1 MKTKTKSKN
10 YQQLI
15 CLAVDKM
22 NKKAVNFLAIRRKFS
37 PLLKTS
43 MLGETFITLHLKNT
57 KTGVRLSILEKVE
70 GVYFVS
76 VKMSKRPDV
85 ELIIT
90 AKTNKELLTKLI
102 YKYECFN

>member
-1 MKTKTKSKN
+1 MKTKTKQKDF
-10 YQQLI
+10 L
-15 CLAVDKM
+15 CLFSMGVDRM
-22 NKKAVNFLAIRRKFS
+22 NKKAVNLLAIRRKFS

-43 MLGETFITLHLKNT
+43 MLGETFITLHLKNS
-57 KTGVRLSILEKVE
+57 KIGVRLSILEKVQ
-70 GVYFVS
+70 GVYFIS
-76 VKMSKRPDV
+76 VKMSKRPDI